1 MSAKQTIPFIVNFY
15 VLSPRGL
22 NHNKHAKIIPGDIQ
36 INKSGHI
43 TGILTSL
50 KIYSKRLTAFLFL
63 SLSVCE

>member
-22 NHNKHAKIIPGDIQ
+22 NRNKHAKIIPGDIQ

-50 KIYSKRLTAFLFL
+50 KIYSKRL
-63 SLSVCE
+63 